1 MFKKITDFVDGVV
14 FEMKK
19 VSWPTWQEL
28 KGSTIVVLVLSL
40 ILSVFLFIVDIILS
54 KLVHIIL

>member
-28 KGSTIVVLVLSL
+28 KGSTIVVLILSL